1 MKSVRTKIQPVFDK
15 SEKSLRARHRVGP
28 HRTRNVVSKMAL
40 PKKRN
45 KSIEIITVPSSK
57 TPNKHQKNVGIIVD
71 EKRIFALLSQRYQD
85 VRISEITTETDLQS
99 VLQRRPDL
107 VFSGVRYFNFGGTD
121 IWLSDCLDQ
130 SGIAY
135 ITSSRQALEREAQKS
150 RAKDIVQK
158 AGLQTAQYFTAV
170 PGQYAT
176 AASIPIA
183 FPLFLK
189 PVVGGDSR
197 GVDEL
202 SYVHDFQ
209 GFTAK
214 VAAINSKQNKATLA
228 EAYLAGR
235 EFTVGVFKDCITNKY
250 TAMPIEVVAVQNQN
264 GHRILDFDI
273 KRNDEE
279 QVLAVSHPL
288 LRKQLSTMAQG
299 AFAALGG
306 KSFGRIDIKM
316 DHNGVLHFIEAN
328 LMPGLGEGYFY
339 QSCLLNLNMSYTQMI
354 HRIAANGLGYS
365 FTETGF

>member
-1 MKSVRTKIQPVFDK
+1 MKSIHAKKQPVFER
-15 SEKSLRARHRVGP
+15 SEKSLRARHRVGAY
-28 HRTRNVVSKMAL
+28 RTHHAL
-40 PKKRN
+40 SRRAVPKKQT
-45 KSIEIITVPSSK
+45 KSIEIITSPRSK
-57 TPNKHQKNVGIIVD
+57 APNKHQKNIGIVLD
-71 EKRIFALLSQRYQD
+71 EKRILALLSQRYQD
-85 VRISEITTETDLQS
+85 VRVSEITTETDLQN

-176 AASIPIA
+176 AAFLPIA

-197 GVDEL
+197 GIDEL
-202 SYVHDFQ
+202 SYVYDFE
-209 GFTAK
+209 GFKAK

-228 EAYLAGR
+228 ETFLAGR

-339 QSCLLNLNMSYTQMI
+339 QSCLLNLKMSYAQMI
-354 HRIAANGLGYS
+354 HRIAANGFCHS
-365 FTETGF
+365 CTETGL